1 MSRMLTAI
9 LSVLI
14 PLALC
19 RTLYGGSMH
28 PTHSN
33 VTPPRSRA

>member
-9 LSVLI
+9 LSILI

-19 RTLYGGSMH
+19 RALYGGSMH
-28 PTHSN
+28 PTRSN
-33 VTPPRSRA
+33 VTPPGSRA